1 MTRQLKPQTKTWL
14 EMAQNDLDFAR
25 DILRNK
31 QRPFYAAHF
40 CHQSIEKIL
49 KAVVQERTGEVPP
62 RTHNFNIL
70 SKNAGLNLPDY
81 ISDILLSLAPHYLGT
96 RYPEDIQ
103 NLYRQYTEEYV
114 QEMFGNTETLF
125 QWLQNVLMSKE

>member
-1 MTRQLKPQTKTWL
+1 MKPQTKTWL

-25 DILRNK
+25 DVLRNK

-40 CHQSIEKIL
+40 CHQAVEKIL
-49 KAVVQERTGEVPP
+49 KALVQERTSEVPP
-62 RTHNFNIL
+62 RTHNFTLL
-70 SKNAGLNLPDY
+70 SRHAGLDLPANM
-81 ISDILLSLAPHYLGT
+81 SDVLLSLAPHYLGT

-114 QEMFGNTETLF
+114 KGLFDRTEVLF
-125 QWLQNVLMSKE
+125 KWLKNVLISKK